1 MCSSQTLSFLIVKY
15 AGREMRTR
23 KAVITIRL
31 VKESE
36 ELSNKEIEKELL
48 KELGDLKIAWM
59 DKVEKVAILES
70 GEN

>member
-1 MCSSQTLSFLIVKY
+1 VVKY
-15 AGREMRTR
+15 ARGEMKTK

-36 ELSNKEIEKELL
+36 EMSNKEIEEEIL
-48 KELGDLKIAWM
+48 KEVDALRIPWM

-70 GEN
+70 GDN